1 MLRKFGLLIGLFLTL
16 NACSDDPAKPAPIS
30 ADLCADYSCA
40 ENEKCVSVNDEATCE
55 SQTNACAPNPCT
67 DEGRTQCLINP
78 NSQEA
83 VCVCDPGLS
92 EVEGECLADVD
103 LCAPNPC
110 TEANRTVCG
119 VLDGAAICQ
128 CNEGYEDVDG
138 QCVLPAGSPC
148 ENTPCTDEN
157 RGVCVPNA
165 DEFTCECDAGY
176 LDIDGT
182 CELRDPCDGIEC
194 NAPNRGV
201 CVAQGDQAIC
211 ICDAGYQDANG
222 TCQMPNPCVPDP
234 CPAPGMTCT
243 PDAQAFMCA
252 CPTDTVLSGNQCV
265 PADPCASNPCME
277 ANRSVCSSSGL
288 TAVCSCDAGYVE
300 TNGACVLDIPASC
313 ATVTLGGDAYEP
325 NDCAPLATP
334 LVVGQQQYHT
344 IHVDGDNDW
353 FKFTA
358 QAGRIYR
365 FAVTRSTLSDA
376 YVYLYGSNGT
386 TSLISRDSPESIKY
400 EFDQAGTYYFRV
412 RNYYS
417 VGTGAYSVMLTDE
430 GTDDHGDD
438 AAHATLITDGQIING
453 DIETAGDNDWFKFT
467 AQAGRIYSL
476 AVNRSTLSDAYV
488 WLYAPDGTTTLI
500 NRDSPESIKYEFD
513 QAGTYY
519 FRVRPYSTNDPYG
532 VGTYTVSMTDEG
544 TDDHGD
550 DAANATLITDGQTI
564 NGNIETAGDN
574 DWFKFTAQAGRI
586 YSLTVNRSTLSDA
599 YVWLY
604 ALDGTTALV
613 NRDSPES
620 IKYEFNQAGTCYF
633 RVRPYSTN
641 DPYGVG
647 TYTVSMTDEG
657 TDDHGDDAANAT
669 LITDGQTINGNIE
682 TAGDNDWFKF
692 TAQAGRIYSL
702 TVNRS
707 TLSDAYVWLYAPDGT
722 TSLIIRDSPESIKY
736 EFDQAGTY
744 FFRVRSYSTTDPYNI
759 GTYTVIMTDD
769 GIDDHGDTLATAT
782 TIAADNQAVNGE
794 IETPGDRDYFAFTAQ
809 AGHIY
814 EFSGTRNS
822 LSDMYIYLIDSTGT
836 VVASINSAGALRYRF
851 DQGGT
856 YAWYVRHSSSSSAST
871 VGTYTV
877 RLADL
882 GTDDHSDEA
891 ASGTL
896 ILTDAAPTNGEIES
910 PNDVDYFR
918 VSLQAGAT
926 YRVDTTGLTVAKSVY
941 APDGSTVVPGS
952 SADTFTFTATQTGI
966 HYIRVR
972 HNFTSVG
979 TYTIKITN

>member
-1 MLRKFGLLIGLFLTL
+1 
-16 NACSDDPAKPAPIS
+16 
-30 ADLCADYSCA
+30 
-40 ENEKCVSVNDEATCE
+40 
-55 SQTNACAPNPCT
+55 
-67 DEGRTQCLINP
+67 
-78 NSQEA
+78 
-83 VCVCDPGLS
+83 
-92 EVEGECLADVD
+92 
-103 LCAPNPC
+103 
-110 TEANRTVCG
+110 
-119 VLDGAAICQ
+119 
-128 CNEGYEDVDG
+128 
-138 QCVLPAGSPC
+138 
-148 ENTPCTDEN
+148 
-157 RGVCVPNA
+157 
-165 DEFTCECDAGY
+165 
-176 LDIDGT
+176 
-182 CELRDPCDGIEC
+182 
-194 NAPNRGV
+194 
-201 CVAQGDQAIC
+201 
-211 ICDAGYQDANG
+211 
-222 TCQMPNPCVPDP
+222 
-234 CPAPGMTCT
+234 
-243 PDAQAFMCA
+243 
-252 CPTDTVLSGNQCV
+252 
-265 PADPCASNPCME
+265 
-277 ANRSVCSSSGL
+277 
-288 TAVCSCDAGYVE
+288 
-300 TNGACVLDIPASC
+300 
-313 ATVTLGGDAYEP
+313 
-325 NDCAPLATP
+325 
-334 LVVGQQQYHT
+334 
-344 IHVDGDNDW
+344 
-353 FKFTA
+353 
-358 QAGRIYR
+358 
-365 FAVTRSTLSDA
+365 
-376 YVYLYGSNGT
+376 
-386 TSLISRDSPESIKY
+386 
-400 EFDQAGTYYFRV
+400 
-412 RNYYS
+412 
-417 VGTGAYSVMLTDE
+417 
-430 GTDDHGDD
+430 
-438 AAHATLITDGQIING
+438 
-453 DIETAGDNDWFKFT
+453 
-467 AQAGRIYSL
+467 
-476 AVNRSTLSDAYV
+476 
-488 WLYAPDGTTTLI
+488 
-500 NRDSPESIKYEFD
+500 
-513 QAGTYY
+513 
-519 FRVRPYSTNDPYG
+519 
-532 VGTYTVSMTDEG
+532 MTDEG

-550 DAANATLITDGQTI
+550 DAANA
-564 NGNIETAGDN
+564 
-574 DWFKFTAQAGRI
+574 
-586 YSLTVNRSTLSDA
+586 
-599 YVWLY
+599 
-604 ALDGTTALV
+604 
-613 NRDSPES
+613 SP
-620 IKYEFNQAGTCYF
+620 I
-633 RVRPYSTN
+633 
-641 DPYGVG
+641 
-647 TYTVSMTDEG
+647 M
-657 TDDHGDDAANAT
+657 
-669 LITDGQTINGNIE
+669 DGQTINGNIE